1 MEDVSHNL
9 NHDDGIM
16 EMFFHN
22 IEHVSHTLEH
32 SMEITI
38 LVFVMMMSTDYLNV
52 LTKGKMDHIIKGGLI
67 RQYVG
72 SSFLGLTPG
81 CLGAFMNISFYVHG
95 LISFGAIAGGM
106 IATSGDEAFIM
117 LAMFPDKAVM
127 LFGILFIVG
136 IASAFVIDKVML
148 KLKITPSREC
158 QHLVSHSNKE
168 CKSLS
173 FKEIVDQ
180 IKNLSLT
187 RFLTIALLIGAFYG
201 YINGLVGPETWGWEW
216 ITFIV
221 ILTIA
226 SYIIITVPDH
236 YLEEHIWR
244 HIAKK
249 HLWKVFIWTFGALLA
264 IDCALDV
271 WNVEAFIKS
280 HMFWVLLFAG
290 LISMIPES
298 GPHLVFVMM
307 FANGLI
313 PFSVLLTSSIV
324 QDGHGMLPMLSYSVK
339 DFLWIK
345 VFNLF
350 IGLSIGFILYMVGY

>member
-1 MEDVSHNL
+1 MLFHNL
-9 NHDDGIM
+9 
-16 EMFFHN
+16 
-22 IEHVSHTLEH
+22 EHG
-32 SMEITI
+32 MEITI

-72 SSFLGLTPG
+72 SAFLGLTPG

-117 LAMFPDKAVM
+117 IAMFPKKAVM
-127 LFGILFIVG
+127 LFGILFVVG
-136 IASAFVIDKVML
+136 IASAFMIDKVML

-158 QHLVSHSNKE
+158 QHPVSHPDLE
-168 CKSLS
+168 CKSLG
-173 FKEIVDQ
+173 FKEI
-180 IKNLSLT
+180 IEHTKHMSLT
-187 RFLTIALLIGAFYG
+187 RFLTIVLLTGAFYG
-201 YINGLVGPETWGWEW
+201 YINGLVGPESWEW
-216 ITFIV
+216 ERITFIV
-221 ILTIA
+221 ILSIA

-236 YLEEHIWR
+236 YLEEHIWK

-249 HLWKVFIWTFGALLA
+249 HLWKIFLWSFGALLA
-264 IDCALDV
+264 IDYALNV
-271 WNVEAFIKS
+271 WNVETFVKS
-280 HMFWVLLFAG
+280 HMFWVLLFAA

-350 IGLSIGFILYMVGY
+350 IGLSIGFILYTAGY